1 MSNKKKG
8 TLITFEGIDF
18 SGKSVQAQLLKE
30 ELESHKLPVTFL
42 REPGGTPIS
51 EQIRNLLLD
60 SAHEDMSP
68 ETEVLLYSA
77 ARAQMV
83 RELIVPKLEAGEIV
97 ICDRY
102 FDSTTVYQ
110 GYGREIHLDF
120 IQKLNKFVTS
130 GVLPD
135 VTFLLDLEPDEAARR
150 HPSRD
155 LDRMER
161 ETGGFHQ
168 RVRAGYLKLAQEER
182 GRFVVIDGSRSVEEI
197 QEKIIETVRKKLR
210 LF

>member
-1 MSNKKKG
+1 MSTKKG
-8 TLITFEGIDF
+8 TLITFEGVDF

-30 ELESHKLPVTFL
+30 ELESHNLPVTLL
-42 REPGGTPIS
+42 REPGGTTIS
-51 EQIRNLLLD
+51 EKIRDLLLD
-60 SAHEDMSP
+60 SSHDAMSP
-68 ETEVLLYSA
+68 GTEVLLYSA

-83 RELIVPKLEAGEIV
+83 RELIVPKLENGEIV

-110 GYGREIHLDF
+110 GYGREINLDF
-120 IQKLNKFVTS
+120 IKKLNKFVVL
-130 GVLPD
+130 GILPD
-135 VTFLLDLEPDEAARR
+135 LTFLLDLEPEEVARR

-161 ETGGFHQ
+161 EESGFHE
-168 RVRAGYLKLAQEER
+168 RVRAGYLKLAREEKN
-182 GRFVVIDGSRSVEEI
+182 RFVVINGARPVDRIQKEI
-197 QEKIIETVRKKLR
+197 IATVKKKLH

>member
-1 MSNKKKG
+1 MTKKKG

-30 ELESHKLPVTFL
+30 ELESHNLPVTFL

-51 EQIRNLLLD
+51 EKIRDLLLD
-60 SAHEDMSP
+60 SSHEDMSP

-83 RELIVPKLEAGEIV
+83 RERIAPKLEKGEVV

-110 GYGREIHLDF
+110 GYGREINLDF
-120 IQKLNKFVTS
+120 IKKLNKFVVL
-130 GVLPD
+130 GILPD
-135 VTFLLDLEPDEAARR
+135 LTFLLDLEPDAAARR
-150 HPSRD
+150 HPGRD
-155 LDRMER
+155 LDRLER
-161 ETGGFHQ
+161 EESGFHQ
-168 RVRAGYLKLAQEER
+168 RVRAGYLKLAREEKE
-182 GRFVVIDGSRSVEEI
+182 RFVVIDGTRPVEDI
-197 QEKIIETVRKKLR
+197 QKEIIETVRETVR